1 MPVIFGQ
8 RSMIFWFFHSYLIT
22 TVLINHLQISNNIL
36 RAEASYS
43 LDGILINLYTL
54 DGAGNM
60 VIDLTNVDLN
70 LYAGLSIDDQGYVQ
84 INGLQ
89 LDADFNDANLQL
101 EHLNLDGDLSESI
114 SRVISRYVPTD
125 NLLYI

>member
-1 MPVIFGQ
+1 MRFKCFQFNSV
-8 RSMIFWFFHSYLIT
+8 L
-22 TVLINHLQISNNIL
+22 LINHLIQTIHIL
-36 RAEASYS
+36 RAEAFYS

-60 VIDLTNVDLN
+60 VIELTNVDIN

-84 INGLQ
+84 ISGLQ

-114 SRVISRYVPTD
+114 SRVISRYIFRT
-125 NLLYI
+125 LFER

>member
-1 MPVIFGQ
+1 MRLYKKIIQVPQFNSV
-8 RSMIFWFFHSYLIT
+8 L
-22 TVLINHLQISNNIL
+22 LINHLIQTIYIL

-60 VIDLTNVDLN
+60 VIDLTNVNLN

-84 INGLQ
+84 IDGLQ
-89 LDADFNDANLQL
+89 LDADFSDANLQL

-114 SRVISRYVPTD
+114 SRVISRYV
-125 NLLYI
+125 YR

>member
-1 MPVIFGQ
+1 MRWKKHKCLQFNSVLLID
-8 RSMIFWFFHSYLIT
+8 HSIQK
-22 TVLINHLQISNNIL
+22 IHIL

-89 LDADFNDANLQL
+89 LDADFSDANLQL

-114 SRVISRYVPTD
+114 SRVISRYVQPID
-125 NLLYI
+125 NLIQI